1 MYICSVH
8 SSFILFLVFFSR
20 LANGWVGRERDILKM
35 NISLLLLILSLVLL
49 MFWFLANGGER
60 D

>member
-1 MYICSVH
+1 
-8 SSFILFLVFFSR
+8 VFFSR